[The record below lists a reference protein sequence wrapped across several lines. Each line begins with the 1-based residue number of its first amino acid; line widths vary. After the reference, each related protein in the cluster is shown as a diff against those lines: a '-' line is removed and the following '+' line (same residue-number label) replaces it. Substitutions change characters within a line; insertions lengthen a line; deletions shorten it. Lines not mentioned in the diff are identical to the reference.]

1 MIKKIKILAAKYNF
15 KHVLI
20 QLIINNDL
28 SPSLLTKAKY
38 VPKQKENDTTI
49 RIKNCFLPKA

>member
-1 MIKKIKILAAKYNF
+1 LADRYNF

-20 QLIINNDL
+20 QLIVNSDL
-28 SPSLLTKAKY
+28 SPCLLTKAKY